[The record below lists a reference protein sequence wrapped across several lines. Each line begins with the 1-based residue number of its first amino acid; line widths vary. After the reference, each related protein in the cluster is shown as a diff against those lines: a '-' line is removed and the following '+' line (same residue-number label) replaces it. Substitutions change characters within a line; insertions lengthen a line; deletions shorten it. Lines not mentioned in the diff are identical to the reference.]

1 MKNSSYILLLLII
14 VSCNA
19 QSPVINL
26 RDWKGE
32 NIVNSY
38 LKDANN
44 ELDAYEGTYVFTS
57 GDTIFKIKLKKVIK
71 AKTIRYYRDLLVGEM
86 EYKIGNITLLNT
98 LPQLNTVYFDQ
109 ANHKIDGGSIFQNL
123 ELPVCPECAPNEITL
138 RLSIDDTQYFA
149 AFFVK
154 KTIINGMPA
163 LRVFKR
169 TSGPITKTAGQP
181 KTVSIIRDGDYIF
194 IKQP

>member
-1 MKNSSYILLLLII
+1 MKNLNYIILLLIA
-14 VSCNA
+14 VSCRA
-19 QSPVINL
+19 QSPIINL

-38 LKDANN
+38 IKDANN

-57 GDTIFKIKLKKVIK
+57 GDTIFKIQLKKVIK
-71 AKTIRYYRDLLVGEM
+71 ARTIRYYRDLLVGEM
-86 EYKIGNITLLNT
+86 EYKIGNTTLLNT

-109 ANHKIDGGSIFQNL
+109 ATHKIDGGSIYQNF
-123 ELPVCPECAPNEITL
+123 ELPECPECAPNEITL
-138 RLSIDDTQYFA
+138 RLSIDDTRYVAGFY
-149 AFFVK
+149 VK
-154 KTIINGMPA
+154 KTIINGLPA

-169 TSGPITKTAGQP
+169 TSGPTTKTDGQP